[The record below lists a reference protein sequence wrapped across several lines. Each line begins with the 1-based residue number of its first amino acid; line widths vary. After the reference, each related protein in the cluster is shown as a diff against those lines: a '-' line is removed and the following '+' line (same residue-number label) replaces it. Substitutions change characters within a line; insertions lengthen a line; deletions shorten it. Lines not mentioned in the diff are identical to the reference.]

1 MMNER
6 EKKMLIDIEI
16 KQLEIFQRM
25 NENLESIVLAL
36 IDLRKG
42 K

>member
-1 MMNER
+1 MMSER

-36 IDLRKG
+36 MDLGRG

>member
-1 MMNER
+1 MNER